1 MAAFRVERRDTC
13 SYFVLAKSMMDS
25 SPWVGASISE
35 DDQMDLSAI
44 IRRAI
49 EIGDQR
55 GFITFDEVNELV
67 PSSEPEMIEA
77 LFEALSDRGI
87 DVRDS

>member
-1 MAAFRVERRDTC
+1 
-13 SYFVLAKSMMDS
+13 MMDS
-25 SPWVGASISE
+25 SPLVGALIRE
-35 DDQMDLSAI
+35 DDQVDLSAI

>member
-1 MAAFRVERRDTC
+1 
-13 SYFVLAKSMMDS
+13 MMDT
-25 SPWVGASISE
+25 SPWVGASIAE
-35 DDQMDLSAI
+35 DDQVDLSAI